1 MVTSSL
7 SHTTLPGPGRAG
19 KNPHPITSTEHKKS
33 REVKVHL
40 QTEGLFCSAA
50 MEWGGSLW
58 QFCSGLGVI
67 PSFIGVNPTA
77 AGQEGKGNGSSSFF
91 PHANTL
97 LIIGKYTIC
106 FWTVA
111 LI

>member
-7 SHTTLPGPGRAG
+7 SHTTLPGLGRAG
-19 KNPHPITSTEHKKS
+19 KSPHPITSTEHKKS

-50 MEWGGSLW
+50 VEWGGSLW

-91 PHANTL
+91 PRANTL

-111 LI
+111 LS